1 MDNRNA
7 QVYMESRIKAPGAR
21 PGPGLRTASKRA
33 GVEPI
38 RSVVSQVVFPDAV
51 RMSSRK
57 QPLSAPGGPEK
68 GPGHREASEE
78 GPAEVRTQEQRH
90 LTGPGEKRSP
100 RGPQEG
106 PGEPQAGQD
115 QATPG
120 SELGMLPS
128 GVPAAHAGMKQLGS
142 GKETEDEQRGQQTP
156 GTVEGE
162 APKSCQQGLECQPT
176 PGHQAAEESDME
188 PPAEPCCP
196 LDSCGQQ
203 LGDKPPRE
211 AGAPHIRPRGA
222 LPESG
227 PGGYEDSSQEAMPLM
242 PAATLEEKKANCFP
256 PSMPAPN
263 TPKEGGRAVETQPAA
278 GPDPPPARSIKREER
293 YVHLPTPTPPPPPS
307 TGYSGSREDRSLP
320 PPTAGP

>member
-78 GPAEVRTQEQRH
+78 GPAEVRTQEQR
-90 LTGPGEKRSP
+90 EKRSP

-162 APKSCQQGLECQPT
+162 APESCQV
-176 PGHQAAEESDME
+176 
-188 PPAEPCCP
+188 
-196 LDSCGQQ
+196 
-203 LGDKPPRE
+203 
-211 AGAPHIRPRGA
+211 
-222 LPESG
+222 SG
-227 PGGYEDSSQEAMPLM
+227 PGVSAYPRSPGSGGVRRGTASRALLPLGQLW
-242 PAATLEEKKANCFP
+242 T
-256 PSMPAPN
+256 
-263 TPKEGGRAVETQPAA
+263 AA
-278 GPDPPPARSIKREER
+278 GRQAPQRGRRSTHPATRGSAGVRPREI
-293 YVHLPTPTPPPPPS
+293 
-307 TGYSGSREDRSLP
+307 
-320 PPTAGP
+320 